1 MARAVALAE
10 GRPCDTGGKFLE
22 VMRNAAAQTGDGR
35 INEFTGPARMLREN
49 FESCL
54 DQETIR
60 ERVRCV
66 AALLERPAPLA
77 QNKSAAWRP
86 GRNCGP
92 HRGRFR

>member
-1 MARAVALAE
+1 
-10 GRPCDTGGKFLE
+10 
-22 VMRNAAAQTGDGR
+22 MRNAAAQTGDGR

-60 ERVRCV
+60 ERMRCV
-66 AALLERPAPLA
+66 AELLERLAPLA
-77 QNKSAAWRP
+77 QNKSAAWGP
-86 GRNCGP
+86 GRNCGS